1 MFFLDAF
8 LKGLKP
14 QYDDDA
20 CDRLNYYYTP
30 MLFVIFSLTLSAK
43 QADRKAWDDIDVTF
57 LRPTVTSHGESGQE
71 TEGLYCCKRSS
82 FRTSF

>member
-43 QADRKAWDDIDVTF
+43 QALLDGAIKAFHSVMVLKVNVNFCLTPPSEAQNF
-57 LRPTVTSHGESGQE
+57 E
-71 TEGLYCCKRSS
+71 
-82 FRTSF
+82 

>member
-14 QYDDDA
+14 QYDDDS

-43 QADRKAWDDIDVTF
+43 QGVSYVCDSCPHYAARKVI
-57 LRPTVTSHGESGQE
+57 
-71 TEGLYCCKRSS
+71 CKLLNDPPAKVK
-82 FRTSF
+82 TIIATPVD